1 MVVSMSWGYL
11 LMYVPLLLA
20 SAAVIG
26 ATRHEKQEL
35 IIREATSNAI
45 RITTFMLVIYAV
57 LQIVSWMV

>member
-1 MVVSMSWGYL
+1 MSWAYL
-11 LMYVPLLLA
+11 LMYFPLLLA

-45 RITTFMLVIYAV
+45 RITTFMLVIYGV